1 VSRALGRRGDDGIT
15 GLMKTTPLWAQGRR
29 RSTASRAR
37 EWWGGGGAQR
47 RRLKEDGIVVG
58 SRMAS

>member
-1 VSRALGRRGDDGIT
+1 MVSRALGRRGDDGIT
-15 GLMKTTPLWAQGRR
+15 SSMKTTPLWAQGRR

-37 EWWGGGGAQR
+37 EWRGGAQR
-47 RRLKEDGIVVG
+47 RRLKEDDIVVG